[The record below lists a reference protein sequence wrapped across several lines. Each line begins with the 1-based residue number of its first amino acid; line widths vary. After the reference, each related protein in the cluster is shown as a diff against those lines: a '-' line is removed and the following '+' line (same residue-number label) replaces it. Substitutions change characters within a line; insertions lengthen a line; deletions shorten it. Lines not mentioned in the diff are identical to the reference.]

1 MQCRCGVAYHGCAFL
16 VLQVVLPAS
25 VGAQLTAQDAAKNG
39 AMLFELRSAVT
50 GATTHAGVLEFNAPE
65 GMGAVLF

>member
-1 MQCRCGVAYHGCAFL
+1 
-16 VLQVVLPAS
+16 LQVVLPAS